1 MLHRLWS
8 HWRKLPWWCLR
19 KVPQLCLSLHPWE
32 QDFWR
37 RCNRPPMIL
46 WWWRRW
52 SLLCTRISR
61 KGIYSFYKTFM
72 IMREKRFIVMW
83 INFISRYMGLKDELS
98 LASALDPRFKA
109 LPFLSDDEREEIFAH
124 LITITEALATE
135 KSSVSTNEHWI
146 KMQTVCTEYLCCVV
160 LWNVVRSVTIK
171 L

>member
-1 MLHRLWS
+1 MQPAPYDSVMVKEMKSAVH
-8 HWRKLPWWCLR
+8 
-19 KVPQLCLSLHPWE
+19 
-32 QDFWR
+32 QDLQKR
-37 RCNRPPMIL
+37 Y
-46 WWWRRW
+46 
-52 SLLCTRISR
+52 LLL
-61 KGIYSFYKTFM
+61 FYKTFM

-146 KMQTVCTEYLCCVV
+146 KMQTVCTVFVLC
-160 LWNVVRSVTIK
+160 WM
-171 L
+171 

>member
-1 MLHRLWS
+1 MSQESTPTLSIIAPLRARLLEEMQPAPDDS
-8 HWRKLPWWCLR
+8 VMVKEMKSAVH
-19 KVPQLCLSLHPWE
+19 
-32 QDFWR
+32 QDLQKR
-37 RCNRPPMIL
+37 Y
-46 WWWRRW
+46 
-52 SLLCTRISR
+52 LLL
-61 KGIYSFYKTFM
+61 FYKTFM

-109 LPFLSDDEREEIFAH
+109 LPFLSDDEHEEIFAH

-135 KSSVSTNEHWI
+135 KSSVSTNEHWT